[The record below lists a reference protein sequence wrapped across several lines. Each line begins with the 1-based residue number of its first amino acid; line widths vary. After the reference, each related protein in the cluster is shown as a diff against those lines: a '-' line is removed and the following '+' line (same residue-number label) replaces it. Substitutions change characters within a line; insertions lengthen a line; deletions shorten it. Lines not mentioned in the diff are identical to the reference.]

1 MSYAEDFLKHIINVL
16 GMMNTSCLYII
27 KSLI

>member
-1 MSYAEDFLKHIINVL
+1 MSYAEVFLKYIINVL
-16 GMMNTSCLYII
+16 GMMNMSRLYII